1 MRGTPPESTLPTA
14 GARQA
19 VLREAL
25 DAIRQVPDDWRRSR
39 ALRGL
44 ARHLSYGMLSE
55 ALALARDL
63 TEAGARSRALAD
75 LARYLP
81 VEEREQILQ
90 AAIAAVRQLPS
101 EADRV
106 GVLNLVAR
114 QSSGDARLA
123 IGREALSAIQQS
135 FNNAWSLAGSTLG
148 DELVNLPSE
157 LTEAAL
163 ELTRCLPIAWER
175 AQTLGIL
182 AGRLPSEAR
191 EIVFQEASHIA
202 QGLADPAQRALV
214 IAGLAHHSP
223 EPLRSRLVKESLD
236 SIQQCEDDLSRARV
250 AGLLLPLLPEKRKNR
265 ILALTRSINDRVIRM
280 HALAWLAPNLPDD
293 QGKLLVEEACSILE
307 SQSDDWVRAD
317 GLALLSPLLPVE
329 RLPDAL
335 SIAHALDDAWAR
347 AEALGVLSERMNESG
362 KVHTLAAALAAARSL
377 DAPWPR
383 ARALTG
389 VVARL

>member
-25 DAIRQVPDDWRRSR
+25 DAVRQIPDDWRRSR

-55 ALALARDL
+55 ALALARVMS
-63 TEAGARSRALAD
+63 EAGARSRALAD

-81 VEEREQILQ
+81 VEERDEVLQ
-90 AAIAAVRQLPS
+90 AAIAAVRQLPN

-114 QSSGDARLA
+114 QLSGDARLA

-157 LTEAAL
+157 LTDAAL
-163 ELTRCLPIAWER
+163 ELARCLPIAWER
-175 AQTLGIL
+175 AQTLGAL
-182 AGRLPSEAR
+182 ASRLPGEAR
-191 EIVFQEASHIA
+191 EIVFQEACHIA

-214 IAGLAHHSP
+214 TASLAHHSP
-223 EPLRSRLVKESLD
+223 EPLRNRLVKESLD
-236 SIQQCEDDLSRARV
+236 SIQRCEDDLSRARV

-265 ILALTRSINDRVIRM
+265 VLALVRSIDDRVIYM

-293 QGKLLVEEACSILE
+293 QGQLLVEEAFTILE
-307 SQSDDWVRAD
+307 SQLDDWVRAN
-317 GLALLSPLLPVE
+317 GLALLSPLLPTE
-329 RLPDAL
+329 CLPDAL
-335 SIAHALDDAWAR
+335 RIAHALNDTWAR
-347 AEALGVLSERMNESG
+347 AEALGTLSERMNEAG

-377 DAPWPR
+377 DAAWPR

>member
-163 ELTRCLPIAWER
+163 ELARCLPIAWER

-202 QGLADPAQRALV
+202 QGLAEIGRA
-214 IAGLAHHSP
+214 SCR
-223 EPLRSRLVKESLD
+223 E
-236 SIQQCEDDLSRARV
+236 RV
-250 AGLLLPLLPEKRKNR
+250 
-265 ILALTRSINDRVIRM
+265 
-280 HALAWLAPNLPDD
+280 
-293 QGKLLVEEACSILE
+293 
-307 SQSDDWVRAD
+307 
-317 GLALLSPLLPVE
+317 
-329 RLPDAL
+329 
-335 SIAHALDDAWAR
+335 
-347 AEALGVLSERMNESG
+347 
-362 KVHTLAAALAAARSL
+362 
-377 DAPWPR
+377 
-383 ARALTG
+383 
-389 VVARL
+389 